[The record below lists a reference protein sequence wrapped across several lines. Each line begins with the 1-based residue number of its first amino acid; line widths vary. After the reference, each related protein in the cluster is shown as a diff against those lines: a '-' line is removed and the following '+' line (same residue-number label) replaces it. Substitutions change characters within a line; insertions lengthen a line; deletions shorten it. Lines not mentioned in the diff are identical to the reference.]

1 MKKVKIGKHDVE
13 LHDSIDELSMARFH
27 KYNKMLLIDAGI
39 GSDLSDF
46 DARIEKA
53 RVYCTTKAP
62 ELALMELDNLRQTV
76 YFIQSE
82 LSPKHLA
89 FCILVKSI
97 NGEECNDL
105 SIEGLQKTLEM
116 FADIPN
122 KDLTAHMDTVKKK
135 IDEELQTYF
144 PTLFDDATVKEYY
157 DDLKKRTIL
166 MLQRIINGEA
176 EGVQDAIDKL
186 TVALITYNKPN
197 VFSGSDNMEIQHDK
211 SFENMCLLISQKLH
225 VDAKKQTVL
234 EFYNAFEYIKE
245 MMKADSKKNKAK

>member
-1 MKKVKIGKHDVE
+1 MRKVKIGKHDVE
-13 LHDSIDELSMARFH
+13 LFDSIDELPMSRFH

-53 RVYCTTKAP
+53 RVYCSTKAP

-97 NGEECNDL
+97 DGKENDDL
-105 SIEGLQKTLEM
+105 SIEGLQKTLEK
-116 FADIPN
+116 FADLPN
-122 KDLTAHMDTVKKK
+122 NDLTAQMEAVKKK

-144 PTLFDDATVKEYY
+144 PTLFDDATIKEYY

-166 MLQRIINGEA
+166 MLQTIINGET
-176 EGVQDAIDKL
+176 EGVQAQIDKL

-197 VFSGSDNMEIQHDK
+197 VFSGSDNLEIQHDK

-245 MMKADSKKNKAK
+245 MMKTDAKRKGAK

>member
-1 MKKVKIGKHDVE
+1 
-13 LHDSIDELSMARFH
+13 
-27 KYNKMLLIDAGI
+27 
-39 GSDLSDF
+39 
-46 DARIEKA
+46 
-53 RVYCTTKAP
+53 
-62 ELALMELDNLRQTV
+62 MELDNLRQTV

-97 NGEECNDL
+97 DGKENDDL
-105 SIEGLQKTLEM
+105 SIEGLQKTLEK
-116 FADIPN
+116 FADLPN
-122 KDLTAHMDTVKKK
+122 NDLTAQMEAVKKK

-166 MLQRIINGEA
+166 MLQTIINGET
-176 EGVQDAIDKL
+176 EGVQAQIDKL
-186 TVALITYNKPN
+186 TVALITYNKPS
-197 VFSGSDNMEIQHDK
+197 VFSGSENLEIQHDK

-245 MMKADSKKNKAK
+245 MMKTDAKRKGAK